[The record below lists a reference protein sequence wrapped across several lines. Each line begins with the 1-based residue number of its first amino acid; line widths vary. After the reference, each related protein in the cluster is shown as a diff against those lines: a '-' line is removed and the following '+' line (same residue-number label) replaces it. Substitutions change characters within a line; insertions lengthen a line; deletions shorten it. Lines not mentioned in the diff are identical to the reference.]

1 VIAKKLRRKQFL
13 WHLSELLLWDDLQV
27 SKNKSQSWL
36 GLYIAL
42 GFVWGC
48 SFIFIKLGLEFLT
61 PFGVAFGRCALG
73 SLTLL
78 IYLKIKG
85 LTLVRDKKLIGHLWV
100 VALLLNVIPGIFFAW
115 AETEVTSILA
125 GIINAVTPLMT
136 LIAIIVVSRNEKP
149 TTAQVVG
156 LLLGFLGVLTVLGA
170 WQGLGANPLWA
181 ILILLTAVTC
191 YGFSFPYSRRF
202 ILPAQLKPEV
212 MAATQ
217 VTLAAFTL
225 LPFYLF
231 DGIAKDE
238 YRVGPVLAMAA
249 LGVFG
254 SGFAYI
260 WNFTIMRDAGSA
272 IASSV
277 TYVTPLVAVLVGFI
291 FLNEIPHWYEPVG
304 AVIVLLGAAIAQ
316 GRIPLTKKH

>member
-1 VIAKKLRRKQFL
+1 M
-13 WHLSELLLWDDLQV
+13 
-27 SKNKSQSWL
+27 SKSKSQSWL

-42 GFVWGC
+42 GIVWGC

-73 SLTLL
+73 ALALL

-85 LTLVRDKKLIGHLWV
+85 LSLVRDRKMIGHLWV
-100 VALLLNVIPGIFFAW
+100 VALLLNVIPGILFAW

-149 TTAQVVG
+149 TTPQVVG

-170 WQGLGANPLWA
+170 WKGLGDNPLWA
-181 ILILLTAVTC
+181 ILILLAAVTC

-217 VTLAAFTL
+217 VTLGAITL
-225 LPFYLF
+225 LPLF
-231 DGIAKDE
+231 LFNGIAKNE
-238 YRVGPVLAMAA
+238 YRLGPVLAMVA

-277 TYVTPLVAVLVGFI
+277 TYVTPVVAVAVGLI
-291 FLNEIPHWYEPVG
+291 FLQEKLHWYEPVG
-304 AVIVLLGAAIAQ
+304 ALIVLLGAAIAQ
-316 GRIPLTKKH
+316 GRIPVSK

>member
-1 VIAKKLRRKQFL
+1 
-13 WHLSELLLWDDLQV
+13 V
-27 SKNKSQSWL
+27 SKSKSQSWL

-42 GFVWGC
+42 GIVWGC

-73 SLTLL
+73 AMALL

-85 LTLVRDKKLIGHLWV
+85 LTLVRNRKMIGHLWV
-100 VALLLNVIPGIFFAW
+100 VSLLLNVIPGIFFAW

-136 LIAIIVVSRNEKP
+136 LIAIMVVSRNEKP
-149 TTAQVVG
+149 TRSQVVG
-156 LLLGFLGVLTVLGA
+156 LILGFLGVLTVLGA
-170 WQGLGANPLWA
+170 WKGLGDNPLWA
-181 ILILLTAVTC
+181 ILILLAAVTC

-217 VTLAAFTL
+217 VTLGAITL
-225 LPFYLF
+225 FPLFLF

-238 YRVGPVLAMAA
+238 YRVGPVLAMVA

-291 FLNEIPHWYEPVG
+291 FLSETLHWYEPAG

-316 GRIPLTKKH
+316 GRIPLSRKL

>member
-1 VIAKKLRRKQFL
+1 
-13 WHLSELLLWDDLQV
+13 V
-27 SKNKSQSWL
+27 SKSKSQSWL

-42 GFVWGC
+42 GIVWGC

-73 SLTLL
+73 ALALL
-78 IYLKIKG
+78 IYLKVKG
-85 LTLVRDKKLIGHLWV
+85 LSLVRDRKMIGHLWV

-136 LIAIIVVSRNEKP
+136 LIAIMLVSRNEKP
-149 TTAQVVG
+149 TAPQIVG

-170 WQGLGANPLWA
+170 WKGLGDNPLWA
-181 ILILLTAVTC
+181 ILVLLAAVTC

-217 VTLAAFTL
+217 VTLGAITL
-225 LPFYLF
+225 LPLF
-231 DGIAKDE
+231 LIDGIAKDE
-238 YRVGPVLAMAA
+238 YRIGPVLAMIA

-260 WNFTIMRDAGSA
+260 WNFTIMRAAGSA

-277 TYVTPLVAVLVGFI
+277 TYVTPVVAVVVGLI
-291 FLNEIPHWYEPVG
+291 FLQEKLHWYEPVG
-304 AVIVLLGAAIAQ
+304 ALVVLLGAAVAQ
-316 GRIPLTKKH
+316 GRIPLTKKP

>member
-1 VIAKKLRRKQFL
+1 M
-13 WHLSELLLWDDLQV
+13 
-27 SKNKSQSWL
+27 SKSKSQSWL

-42 GFVWGC
+42 GIVWGC

-73 SLTLL
+73 ALALL
-78 IYLKIKG
+78 IYLKLKG
-85 LTLVRDKKLIGHLWV
+85 LTLVRDRKMIGHLWIV
-100 VALLLNVIPGIFFAW
+100 SLLLNVIPGIFFAW

-136 LIAIIVVSRNEKP
+136 LIAIMVVSRNEKP
-149 TTAQVVG
+149 TRPQVVG
-156 LLLGFLGVLTVLGA
+156 LILGFLGVLTVLGA
-170 WQGLGANPLWA
+170 WQGLGDNPLWA
-181 ILILLTAVTC
+181 ILILLAAVTC

-217 VTLAAFTL
+217 VTLGAITL
-225 LPFYLF
+225 LPLF
-231 DGIAKDE
+231 LINGVAKSE
-238 YRVGPVLAMAA
+238 FLFGPVFAMVA

-291 FLNEIPHWYEPVG
+291 FLNENLHWYEPAG
-304 AVIVLLGAAIAQ
+304 AAIVLLGAAIAQ
-316 GRIPLTKKH
+316 GRIRLSKKL

>member
-1 VIAKKLRRKQFL
+1 
-13 WHLSELLLWDDLQV
+13 V
-27 SKNKSQSWL
+27 SKSKSQSWL
-36 GLYIAL
+36 GLYITL
-42 GFVWGC
+42 GIVWGC

-73 SLTLL
+73 ALALL

-85 LTLVRDKKLIGHLWV
+85 LSLVRDRKMIGHLWV
-100 VALLLNVIPGIFFAW
+100 VALLLNVIPGILFAW

-149 TTAQVVG
+149 TTPQVVG

-170 WQGLGANPLWA
+170 WKGLGDNPLWA
-181 ILILLTAVTC
+181 ILILLAAVTC

-217 VTLAAFTL
+217 VTLGAITL
-225 LPFYLF
+225 LPLF
-231 DGIAKDE
+231 LINGIAKSE
-238 YRVGPVLAMAA
+238 FLIGPVLAMVA

-277 TYVTPLVAVLVGFI
+277 TYVTPVVAVAVGLI
-291 FLNEIPHWYEPVG
+291 FLQEKLHWYEPVG
-304 AVIVLLGAAIAQ
+304 ALIVLLGAAIAQ
-316 GRIPLTKKH
+316 GRIPLSKKL

>member
-1 VIAKKLRRKQFL
+1 M
-13 WHLSELLLWDDLQV
+13 
-27 SKNKSQSWL
+27 SKSKSQSWL

-42 GFVWGC
+42 GIVWGC

-73 SLTLL
+73 ALALL
-78 IYLKIKG
+78 IYLKFKG
-85 LTLVRDKKLIGHLWV
+85 MSLVRDRKMIGHLWV

-136 LIAIIVVSRNEKP
+136 LIAIIVVSRNEPPTKP
-149 TTAQVVG
+149 QVIG
-156 LLLGFLGVLTVLGA
+156 LLIGFLGVLTVLGA
-170 WQGLGANPLWA
+170 WKGLGDNPIWA
-181 ILILLTAVTC
+181 ILVLLAAVTC
-191 YGFSFPYSRRF
+191 YGFSFPYSRRY
-202 ILPAQLKPEV
+202 ILPAQLAPEV

-217 VTLAAFTL
+217 VSLGAITL
-225 LPFYLF
+225 LPLF
-231 DGIAKDE
+231 LIDGIAKDE
-238 YRVGPVLAMAA
+238 YRIGPVLAMIA

-260 WNFTIMRDAGSA
+260 WNFTIMRAAGSA

-277 TYVTPLVAVLVGFI
+277 TYVTPVVAVAVGLI
-291 FLNEIPHWYEPVG
+291 FLQEKLHWYEPVG
-304 AVIVLLGAAIAQ
+304 AVIVLFGAAIAQ
-316 GRIPLTKKH
+316 GRIPLSKKL

>member
-1 VIAKKLRRKQFL
+1 
-13 WHLSELLLWDDLQV
+13 V
-27 SKNKSQSWL
+27 SKSKSQSWL

-42 GFVWGC
+42 GIVWGC
-48 SFIFIKLGLEFLT
+48 SFIFIKLGLEFLS
-61 PFGVAFGRCALG
+61 PYGVAFGRCALG
-73 SLTLL
+73 ALALL

-85 LTLVRDKKLIGHLWV
+85 LSLVRDRKIIGHLWV
-100 VALLLNVIPGIFFAW
+100 VALLLNVIPGILFAW

-149 TTAQVVG
+149 TTPQVVG

-170 WQGLGANPLWA
+170 WKGLGDNPLWA
-181 ILILLTAVTC
+181 ILILLAAVTC

-217 VTLAAFTL
+217 VTLGAITL
-225 LPFYLF
+225 LPLF
-231 DGIAKDE
+231 LIDGIAKSE
-238 YRVGPVLAMAA
+238 FLIGPVLAMVA

-277 TYVTPLVAVLVGFI
+277 TYVTPLVAVIVGFI
-291 FLNEIPHWYEPVG
+291 FLNEKLHWYEPAG

-316 GRIPLTKKH
+316 GRIPLSKKL

>member
-1 VIAKKLRRKQFL
+1 
-13 WHLSELLLWDDLQV
+13 V
-27 SKNKSQSWL
+27 SKSKSQSWL

-42 GFVWGC
+42 GIVWGC

-73 SLTLL
+73 ALALL
-78 IYLKIKG
+78 VYLKLKG
-85 LTLVRDKKLIGHLWV
+85 LTLVRDRKMIGHLWV
-100 VALLLNVIPGIFFAW
+100 VSLLLNVIPGIFFAW

-136 LIAIIVVSRNEKP
+136 LIAIMVVSRNEKP
-149 TTAQVVG
+149 TRPQVVG
-156 LLLGFLGVLTVLGA
+156 LILGFLGVLTVLGA
-170 WQGLGANPLWA
+170 WQGLGDNPLWA
-181 ILILLTAVTC
+181 ILILLAAVTC

-217 VTLAAFTL
+217 VTLGAITL
-225 LPFYLF
+225 LPLF
-231 DGIAKDE
+231 LINGVAKNE
-238 YRVGPVLAMAA
+238 FLLGPVLAMVA

-291 FLNEIPHWYEPVG
+291 FLNEKLHWYEPAG

-316 GRIPLTKKH
+316 GRIPLSKKL

>member
-1 VIAKKLRRKQFL
+1 M
-13 WHLSELLLWDDLQV
+13 
-27 SKNKSQSWL
+27 SKSKSQSWL

-42 GFVWGC
+42 GIVWGC

-73 SLTLL
+73 ALALL
-78 IYLKIKG
+78 IYLKYKG
-85 LTLVRDKKLIGHLWV
+85 LSLVRDRKMIGHLWV

-149 TTAQVVG
+149 TAPQVIG
-156 LLLGFLGVLTVLGA
+156 LLLGFIGVLTVLGA
-170 WQGLGANPLWA
+170 WQGLGDNPLWA
-181 ILILLTAVTC
+181 ILVLLAAVTC
-191 YGFSFPYSRRF
+191 YGFSFPYSRRY
-202 ILPAQLKPEV
+202 ILPAQLAPEV

-217 VTLAAFTL
+217 VTLGAITL
-225 LPFYLF
+225 LPLF
-231 DGIAKDE
+231 LINGIAKSE
-238 YRVGPVLAMAA
+238 FLLGPVLAMVA

-291 FLNEIPHWYEPVG
+291 FLSEIPHWYEPVG
-304 AVIVLLGAAIAQ
+304 AAIVLLGAAIAQ
-316 GRIPLTKKH
+316 GRIPLSKKL

>member
-1 VIAKKLRRKQFL
+1 M
-13 WHLSELLLWDDLQV
+13 
-27 SKNKSQSWL
+27 SKSKSQSWL

-42 GFVWGC
+42 GIVWGC

-73 SLTLL
+73 ALALL
-78 IYLKIKG
+78 VYLKLKG
-85 LTLVRDKKLIGHLWV
+85 LTLVRDRKMIGHLWV
-100 VALLLNVIPGIFFAW
+100 VSLLLNVIPGIFFAW

-136 LIAIIVVSRNEKP
+136 LIAIMVVSRNEKP
-149 TTAQVVG
+149 TRPQVVG
-156 LLLGFLGVLTVLGA
+156 LILGFLGVLTVLGA
-170 WQGLGANPLWA
+170 WQGLGDNPLWA
-181 ILILLTAVTC
+181 ILILLAAVTC

-217 VTLAAFTL
+217 VTLGAITL
-225 LPFYLF
+225 LPFFLIN
-231 DGIAKDE
+231 GVAKSE
-238 YRVGPVLAMAA
+238 FLLGPVLAMVA

-277 TYVTPLVAVLVGFI
+277 TYVTPLVAVIVGFI
-291 FLNEIPHWYEPVG
+291 FLNEKLHWYEPAG

-316 GRIPLTKKH
+316 GRIPLSKKL

>member
-1 VIAKKLRRKQFL
+1 
-13 WHLSELLLWDDLQV
+13 V
-27 SKNKSQSWL
+27 SKSKSQSWL

-42 GFVWGC
+42 GIVWGC

-73 SLTLL
+73 AMALL

-85 LTLVRDKKLIGHLWV
+85 LTLVRNRKMIGHLWV
-100 VALLLNVIPGIFFAW
+100 VSLLLNVIPGIFFAW

-136 LIAIIVVSRNEKP
+136 LIAIMVVSRNEKP
-149 TTAQVVG
+149 TRPQVVG
-156 LLLGFLGVLTVLGA
+156 LILGFLGVLTVLGA
-170 WQGLGANPLWA
+170 WQGLGDNPLWA
-181 ILILLTAVTC
+181 ILILLAAVTC

-217 VTLAAFTL
+217 VTLGAITL
-225 LPFYLF
+225 LPLFLF

-238 YRVGPVLAMAA
+238 YRVGPVLAMVA

-277 TYVTPLVAVLVGFI
+277 TYVTPLVAVLVGFL
-291 FLNEIPHWYEPVG
+291 FLSETLHWYEPAG

-316 GRIPLTKKH
+316 GRISFSKKL